1 MTILPQSEVPEV
13 PAPTTEELYR
23 AEATAGKIEQRKREL
38 SVIDMR
44 YGSPDLPYNRDRVE
58 GEILQIGQ
66 QIAWSFYEIGKR
78 LILLKEHEGHGEFTA
93 ALERM
98 GIEPRNARNWM
109 RCALVVDKV
118 KTETVSDLGVR
129 KLVALGT
136 LTDDELEALGE
147 GATVAGL
154 HLDELDKMSYSEL
167 KTQVRGHKAE
177 LAALQEASDKV
188 FAQKEKALTEKD
200 KEILRLEK
208 ELVAPSKAQQ
218 ERNRKQLIQAKAK
231 DVRTAAMAVTNAYES
246 LQYSILGL
254 CQVENISFEELN
266 GVSQENEWAFKNV
279 AVAIERMDNGMNNL
293 RPWREGDG
301 MSMFEA

>member
-1 MTILPQSEVPEV
+1 MTIMPKSEVPTV
-13 PAPTTEELYR
+13 QAPTTEELHE
-23 AEATAGKIEQRKREL
+23 AEATAEKIEQRKREL
-38 SVIDMR
+38 SVIDIR
-44 YGSPDLPYNRDRVE
+44 YGSPELPYNKDRVE

-78 LILLKEHEGHGEFTA
+78 LILLKEHEPHGEFTA

-109 RCALVVDKV
+109 RCALVVDKL

-136 LTDDELEALGE
+136 LTDDDLEALGE
-147 GATVAGL
+147 GKTVAGL
-154 HLDELDKMSYSEL
+154 HLDDLDKLSYSEL
-167 KTQVRGHKAE
+167 KTQVRGHLAE
-177 LAALQEASDKV
+177 LKAQEEAFGKI
-188 FAQKEKALTEKD
+188 FEQKDKALNEKD

-208 ELVAPSKAQQ
+208 ELAKPSKEALQ
-218 ERNRKQLIQAKAK
+218 RIKQGAIDRGILGVRRACAEVVNAYELMELAMLQLCQVDGIDFPDLAKAK
-231 DVRTAAMAVTNAYES
+231 
-246 LQYSILGL
+246 
-254 CQVENISFEELN
+254 ELTELDSEQI
-266 GVSQENEWAFKNV
+266 GAR
-279 AVAIERMDNGMNNL
+279 IERLDNGWNNM